1 MAPDQLSNDSL
12 TFILWSKVSF
22 KLQNEVVVGEIKRL
36 LQELLHH
43 LLTIE
48 VIVVAEHERCNTQLQ
63 TFYYSKEQGES

>member
-22 KLQNEVVVGEIKRL
+22 KLQKEVVVGEIKDRL

-48 VIVVAEHERCNTQLQ
+48 VIVVAEHEHCNYHSAADLLL
-63 TFYYSKEQGES
+63 